1 MTNLK
6 SIVTLASLGAA
17 FIAGCGSSAMPL
29 DKLTDAKAT
38 VRAAQ
43 EAGAKETPQAQLHL
57 KMAND
62 ELASV
67 QKAIDDNDNDRAR
80 LLLNQAQADADL
92 SLALAR
98 GAGDKQAAQAAQ
110 AKVVDLSKQAQ

>member
-1 MTNLK
+1 MTILK
-6 SIVTLASLGAA
+6 SIVTVISIGSV
-17 FIAGCGSSAMPL
+17 FIAGCGGSALPL
-29 DKLTDAKAT
+29 DKLTDAKST

-57 KMAND
+57 KMATD
-62 ELASV
+62 ALASA

-92 SLALAR
+92 ALALAR
-98 GAGDKQAAQAAQ
+98 GSADKKSAQDAQ